1 MGCNCS
7 KDKLELTLRQRMR
20 RNAKARIA
28 EVKRLWEES
37 KITDTITTKKKDLN
51 FK

>member
-7 KDKLELTLRQRMR
+7 KDKLELSLRKKLRQ
-20 RNAKARIA
+20 KTKEKFA
-28 EVKRLWEES
+28 EVKRLWKES
-37 KITDTITTKKKDLN
+37 KSETITTKKKDLN